1 MARGRTRK
9 NRRNRRNRRTRNTR
23 KNRKNRRTM
32 KGGLEIWK
40 TSKPTWVKK
49 APIVEN
55 LPKLNI
61 SNSRVSTPNSSP
73 NSSPDSSPVSSPKPS
88 VINISFAVPKKQ
100 NQKEPNTASG
110 VNPGSRFNLLP
121 LNAAKQM
128 KWFE

>member
-1 MARGRTRK
+1 
-9 NRRNRRNRRTRNTR
+9 
-23 KNRKNRRTM
+23 M

-40 TSKPTWVKK
+40 TNKPKWVKK

-73 NSSPDSSPVSSPKPS
+73 NSSPDSSPASSPKPS

-100 NQKEPNTASG
+100 NQKEPNTAPG

-121 LNAAKQM
+121 LNAVKQM

>member
-9 NRRNRRNRRTRNTR
+9 NRRNRRT
-23 KNRKNRRTM
+23 RKNRRTM

-49 APIVEN
+49 DPKPN
-55 LPKLNI
+55 LPKLNV
-61 SNSRVSTPNSSP
+61 SNTRVSTPESSPTSSP
-73 NSSPDSSPVSSPKPS
+73 NSSPDSSPASSPKPS

-100 NQKEPNTASG
+100 NQKQQNTAPV

-121 LNAAKQM
+121 IKQLNAM
-128 KWFE
+128 KWF